1 MKKGLAEKLLAR
13 SVDRQ
18 TVEKVVSPKS
28 DWWGYFPLAL
38 VGALG
43 LLLSIGLSI
52 QSFSWE
58 KTQAEISFHEA
69 AQERILV
76 VQREITH
83 ALDIVQ
89 DVASFFEA
97 SAVVGRRDFRKF
109 VGPALKRYP
118 GVRALQWVPV
128 VSAEDRIAFVTEAK
142 RSFPPFRIIES
153 GPAGELIESQ
163 ERPIH
168 YPVLYVQPYNSN
180 KHTLGLD
187 MGTDPIVSTLLQQAG
202 LTGIS
207 SVSPGIFF
215 DDDAGNRPGVVVAIP
230 VFFDDEE
237 DDDNPGSLP
246 TKIRGFA
253 IGVFYVKEIVERAL
267 ANLRPGGI
275 DLDFYQ
281 HRAKERGPLIH
292 RHRSRLRD
300 GTATTTEQTASDL
313 SFTEKILIGN
323 QRWDVVSNP
332 APGKF
337 SIKTRSS
344 WIILA
349 GGIAFT
355 ALLTAYVATLIGRE
369 RQVRQEVDVR
379 TSQLWETVQDLN
391 REVAER
397 KSAERELQSLNETL
411 EHHIANRT
419 AEADRRAQYLEQFAY
434 VTSHDLKAPLRA
446 VSNLAGWIQE
456 DLEDKLD
463 DASREQLALLRDRVR
478 RMHNLIE
485 GLLEYSRVGKTSDP
499 GKYVDTRELIL
510 EIIDSLSPPKGFKI
524 KIQGEMPTMYVDRLQ
539 LGQVFSNLI
548 SNSLKHHGGAKGK
561 IWVASESYPDGY
573 EFSVCDDGQ
582 GIDPGYHNKVFMMF
596 QTLTSS
602 DFEDSTGIGLALV
615 KKIVEENGGT
625 IKLKSAVGEG
635 ACFYFTWPKQ
645 QPTEQTAENQDNA
658 LH

>member
-1 MKKGLAEKLLAR
+1 MKWGLAEKFLPGWTDQQAGEN
-13 SVDRQ
+13 VI
-18 TVEKVVSPKS
+18 SPKS

-38 VGALG
+38 VAVLG

-52 QSFSWE
+52 QSFKLE
-58 KTQAEISFHEA
+58 KGQTEITFHEA
-69 AQERILV
+69 SQERILV

-83 ALDIVQ
+83 ALDIIQ
-89 DVASFFEA
+89 DLASFFEA

-118 GVRALQWVPV
+118 GIKALQWVPV
-128 VSAEDRIAFVTEAK
+128 VPNEDRAAFVAEAK
-142 RSFPPFRIIES
+142 RSFPPFRIVEP
-153 GPAGELIESQ
+153 GPTGELVESS

-168 YPVLYVQPYNSN
+168 YPILYIQPYGSN
-180 KHTLGLD
+180 KDDLGLD
-187 MGTDPIVSTLLQQAG
+187 MGTDPVVSTLLQQAE
-202 LTGIS
+202 LSGIPN
-207 SVSPGIFF
+207 VSPGMVI
-215 DDDAGNRPGVVVAIP
+215 DDETDRRASVVVAIP
-230 VFFDDEE
+230 VFFDNEQDE
-237 DDDNPGSLP
+237 DNSGALP
-246 TKIRGFA
+246 TEIRGFA
-253 IGVFYVKEIVERAL
+253 LGIFYVQEIVENAL
-267 ANLRPGGI
+267 TSLRPGGI
-275 DLDFYQ
+275 DINFYQ
-281 HRAKERGPLIH
+281 HQANGRGALIYT
-292 RHRSRLRD
+292 HRSRLRD
-300 GTATTTEQTASDL
+300 KMATDTEQAVSDL
-313 SFTEKILIGN
+313 RFTEKILMGN
-323 QRWDVVSNP
+323 QRWDVISSP
-332 APGKF
+332 APGTF
-337 SIKTRSS
+337 GVETRNS
-344 WIILA
+344 WILLA

-355 ALLTAYVATLIGRE
+355 ALLTVYVATLIGGE

-446 VSNLAGWIQE
+446 VSNLAGWIEE

-463 DASREQLALLRDRVR
+463 NASREQLALLRDRVR

-485 GLLEYSRVGKTSDP
+485 GLLEYSRVGKTSDS
-499 GKYVDTRELIL
+499 GKYVDTRELII

-524 KIQGEMPTMYVDRLQ
+524 KIQGEMPTLYVDRLQ

-561 IWVASESYPDGY
+561 IWVAAESYPDGY

-582 GIDPGYHNKVFMMF
+582 GIDPEYHNKVFMMF

-645 QPTEQTAENQDNA
+645 QPTEQTAQKQDNA

>member
-1 MKKGLAEKLLAR
+1 MKWGLAEKYLTRWA
-13 SVDRQ
+13 DRH
-18 TVEKVVSPKS
+18 TEASALSPKW
-28 DWWGYFPLAL
+28 DWWGYFPLGL
-38 VGALG
+38 VVAIG
-43 LLLSIGLSI
+43 LLLSIALSI
-52 QSFSWE
+52 QSFGWA
-58 KTQAEISFHEA
+58 KAQAAIAFREA
-69 AQERILV
+69 SQERILV

-83 ALDIVQ
+83 TLDLVQ

-109 VGPALKRYP
+109 VGPAIKRYP
-118 GVRALQWVPV
+118 GIKALQWVPV
-128 VSAEDRIAFVTEAK
+128 VPAGERDEFLAEAR
-142 RSFPPFRIIES
+142 RSFPPFEIIERDPS
-153 GPAGELIESQ
+153 GELVES
-163 ERPIH
+163 RDRSIH
-168 YPVLYVQPYNSN
+168 YPVLYVQPYASN
-180 KHTLGLD
+180 KEVLGLD
-187 MGTDPIVSTLLQQAG
+187 MAIDPIVSTLLQQAQV
-202 LTGIS
+202 TGIP
-207 SVSPGIFF
+207 SVSPGIIF
-215 DDDAGNRPGVVVAIP
+215 DNETDRKAGVVVAIP
-230 VFFDDEE
+230 VFFEAEEEE
-237 DDDNPGSLP
+237 DGSGSLP
-246 TKIRGFA
+246 TEIRGFA
-253 IGVFYVKEIVERAL
+253 LGVFYVKDIVESAL
-267 ANLRPGGI
+267 ANLRPAGI
-275 DLDFYQ
+275 DISFYQ
-281 HRAKERGPLIH
+281 HQMDGRGPLIYS
-292 RHRSRLRD
+292 HRSRLRK
-300 GTATTTEQTASDL
+300 GLSPAAENGPSDL
-313 SFTEKILIGN
+313 SFDEQIMMGN
-323 QRWDVVSNP
+323 QRWDVICSP

-337 SIKTRSS
+337 SIATRDS

-355 ALLTAYVATLIGRE
+355 ALLVAYMATLIGRE

-391 REVAER
+391 REVTVRKAAEL
-397 KSAERELQSLNETL
+397 ELQSLNETL
-411 EHHIANRT
+411 ELHIARRT

-446 VSNLAGWIQE
+446 VSNLAGWIEE
-456 DLEDKLD
+456 DLADKLD
-463 DASREQLALLRDRVR
+463 DSSREQLALLRDRVR

-485 GLLEYSRVGKTSDP
+485 GLLEYSRVGKTSDS
-499 GKYVDTRELIL
+499 GRYVDTRELIV

-524 KIQGEMPTMYVDRLQ
+524 KIQGDMPTLYVDRLQ

-582 GIDPGYHNKVFMMF
+582 GIDPEYHNKVFMMF

-602 DFEDSTGIGLALV
+602 DFENSTGIGLALV

-645 QPTEQTAENQDNA
+645 QPAERIAEDPDNA

>member
-1 MKKGLAEKLLAR
+1 MKWDLAEKYLASWADGR
-13 SVDRQ
+13 TGD
-18 TVEKVVSPKS
+18 KAPGPKT

-38 VGALG
+38 VAVVG
-43 LLLSIGLSI
+43 LLLSIALSI

-58 KTQAEISFHEA
+58 KTQAEITFREA

-89 DVASFFEA
+89 DLASFFEA

-109 VGPALKRYP
+109 VGPALKRDP
-118 GVRALQWVPV
+118 GIKALKWVPV
-128 VSAEDRIAFVTEAK
+128 VKAEERSAFVAEAQ
-142 RSFPPFRIIES
+142 RSFPPFRITEP
-153 GPAGELIESQ
+153 GPAGEYVESGD
-163 ERPIH
+163 RPVL
-168 YPVLYVQPYNSN
+168 YPALYVQPYNSN
-180 KHTLGLD
+180 KASLGQD
-187 MGTDPIVSTLLQQAG
+187 MGTDPIVSALLQQAA
-202 LTGIS
+202 LTGTP
-207 SVSPGIFF
+207 SVSPGLFF
-215 DDDAGNRPGVVVAIP
+215 DDETDRKAGVIVAIP
-230 VFFDDEE
+230 VFSEHEVEEEEKDEA
-237 DDDNPGSLP
+237 PSSSLP
-246 TKIRGFA
+246 IEIRGFA
-253 IGVFYVKEIVERAL
+253 LGVFYVKDIVERAL

-275 DLDFYQ
+275 DLYFYQ
-281 HRAKERGPLIH
+281 HQQKGRGLLIH
-292 RHRSRLRD
+292 RHLSRTRNEPP
-300 GTATTTEQTASDL
+300 ATTENAISDL
-313 SFTEKILIGN
+313 SFEEKVLMGN
-323 QRWDVVSNP
+323 QRWDVICSA
-332 APGKF
+332 APGQF
-337 SIKTRSS
+337 GVETRNS

-355 ALLTAYVATLIGRE
+355 ALLTIYVATLIGGE

-397 KSAERELQSLNETL
+397 KSAERELHRLNETL

-446 VSNLAGWIQE
+446 VSNLAGWIEE
-456 DLEDKLD
+456 DLADKLD

-485 GLLEYSRVGKTSDP
+485 GLLEYSRVGKTSDSE
-499 GKYVDTRELIL
+499 KYVDTRELIV

-524 KIQGEMPTMYVDRLQ
+524 KIQGEMPTMYVDRMQ

-582 GIDPGYHNKVFMMF
+582 GIDREYHNKVFMMF
-596 QTLTSS
+596 QTLASS
-602 DFEDSTGIGLALV
+602 DFQNSTGIGLALV
-615 KKIVEENGGT
+615 KKIIEENGGT
-625 IKLKSAVGEG
+625 IKLKSTVGEG
-635 ACFYFTWPKQ
+635 ACSYFTWPKP
-645 QPTEQTAENQDNA
+645 QPTEQITET
-658 LH
+658 